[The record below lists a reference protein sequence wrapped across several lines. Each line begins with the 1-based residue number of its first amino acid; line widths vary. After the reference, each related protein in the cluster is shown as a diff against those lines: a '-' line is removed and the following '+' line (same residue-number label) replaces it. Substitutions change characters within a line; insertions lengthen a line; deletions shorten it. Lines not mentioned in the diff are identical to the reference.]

1 MEKYRLQMLELWRR
15 WQAMSLRRRVAW
27 SAGTL
32 GCLALTCFFLWVFQ
46 PEYRVLYVG
55 LSVEEAGA
63 ITSKLQSKGV
73 PFKLTAGGTTV
84 LVPADQAMQVHLDM
98 NSEGIAGSSKIAKG
112 WDSFDQARIGATP
125 FDNSVTFMRAQQAEL
140 ARTIMQID
148 PIIYARVHIVRPET
162 SPFIREKKAATASVM
177 VKCRPGATLSRN
189 TVDGIAALVSGSL
202 EGLTKENVRIVDAN
216 GRLLSKNQEGESGSL
231 ATLVDQKREIE
242 QYLAGEAERML
253 TTVLGAGR
261 AVVVVRADL
270 NDVQKREHKEI
281 FDTESKVAKS
291 EKTSLNKTN
300 TAAPN
305 KGGVAGS
312 TSNLGKAQG
321 TASAQGSVT
330 SQETQ
335 QSDYDYPRTIQE
347 WQNKIG
353 SINRLTV
360 AAFVDIS
367 GVDKSEPPISLA
379 DVKETIKKAVGFKK
393 DRDEIQVT
401 QVRMPGTAA
410 EGFEEEWAAH
420 QRWQTILT
428 IVRNGSMAM
437 MALCLVPMA
446 WMLVRRRSRG
456 APAPAIKEAPPEP
469 AKLRLVTDELERNPE
484 ALARILAHWIDR
496 TEASD
501 RKAA

>member
-1 MEKYRLQMLELWRR
+1 MEKYRLQMSELWRR
-15 WQAMSLRRRVAW
+15 WQAMTLRRRIAW
-27 SAGTL
+27 SAAGIVSLTL
-32 GCLALTCFFLWVFQ
+32 AALLWWVFQ

-63 ITSKLQSKGV
+63 ITSKLQNKGV
-73 PFKLTAGGTTV
+73 PFRLTAGGTTV

-98 NSEGIAGSSKIAKG
+98 NSEGIAGSTKIAKG

-140 ARTIMQID
+140 ARTIIQID

-177 VKCRPGATLSRN
+177 IKCRPGATLSRD

-202 EGLTKENVRIVDAN
+202 EGLTKDNVRIVDAN
-216 GRLLSKNQEGESGSL
+216 GRLLSKNQEGESGAL
-231 ATLVDQKREIE
+231 ATLVDQKRDIE

-270 NDVQKREHKEI
+270 NDIQKRERKEI

-300 TAAPN
+300 TSAPN

-321 TASAQGSVT
+321 TASATGSVT

-335 QSDYDYPRTIQE
+335 QSDYDYPRTVQE

-367 GVDKSEPPISLA
+367 GVDKNEPISLA

-401 QVRMPGTAA
+401 QVRMPGTVS

-437 MALCLVPMA
+437 MALCAVPMA
-446 WMLVRRRSRG
+446 WLLVRRRGKG
-456 APAPAIKEAPPEP
+456 APAAPPKEAQPEP

-496 TEASD
+496 AEASD